1 MAEYLE
7 ATFDKFIFRV
17 KDGYLYNREGFWAS
31 FQGSWAT
38 VGVTDFLQK
47 SSGDITFLK
56 TVEPGNTVKQGG
68 EIGTIETIKAAFGI
82 ISPVSGRVAEVNLQ
96 LEDQPH
102 LINQDPYNAGWIC
115 RIELSDPEGDKKLLL
130 PAAQYFE
137 LMKQM
142 IAQEAKKLNE

>member
-1 MAEYLE
+1 MPEYLE

-31 FQGSWAT
+31 FQGSWAA

-47 SSGDITFLK
+47 SSGDITFLN
-56 TVEPGNTVKQGG
+56 TVEPGSTVKQSD

-82 ISPVSGRVAEVNLQ
+82 ISPVSGRVTEVNLQ
-96 LEDQPH
+96 LEDKPH
-102 LINQDPYNAGWIC
+102 LINLDPYNSGWVY
-115 RIELSDPEGDKKLLL
+115 RIELSDPEGDKSSLLST
-130 PAAQYFE
+130 PEYFE
-137 LMKQM
+137 LMGQL